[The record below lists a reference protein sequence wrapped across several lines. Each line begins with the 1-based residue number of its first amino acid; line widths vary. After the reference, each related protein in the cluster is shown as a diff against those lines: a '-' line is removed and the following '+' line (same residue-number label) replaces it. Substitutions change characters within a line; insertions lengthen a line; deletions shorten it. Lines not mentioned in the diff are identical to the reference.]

1 MKGRKLKTKF
11 LSIILAF
18 FIAVV
23 LSAIISTILH
33 LIFTRVPE
41 EIINIRP
48 NTIIQSLLTN
58 KEHFEMFV
66 LTIVAFM
73 IFAFLTIFKVFD
85 LKDYKSK
92 TYKVTN
98 NIEIPL
104 PIGDKQTQQG
114 SAWWLSKKDFSK
126 KFGVNRVDL
135 SKKEVAD
142 LIKLA
147 NEDKECIKSNIENTN
162 KTKIEPV
169 FKTGGLV
176 IGKKDKFIPK
186 IKFKKICKFIKLPY
200 LTIKKVEDIYYID
213 DDLHSL
219 TVGATRSGKTR
230 SLVLQTII
238 NTGLAGENMILS
250 DPKGELFEYT
260 SKTLERLGYKVYT
273 LDFKTPLK
281 SSKYNFLEP
290 VIEAFSNK
298 DIPKAVNY
306 CSDIVESLV
315 GEVGNREAIWVNGE
329 KSVIKAGIMSV
340 VLGNEKHSE
349 YQNLQNA
356 YHFISKMCAEQ
367 NDKTMLMDTFL
378 DTLPDNHPAVASFA
392 AARIAPS
399 KTRASFFTSALA
411 TLSIFMDDY
420 VASMISESEIDL
432 NKFNEEKSVLYM
444 ILPDEK
450 TTFYGLCSLFVNQVY
465 IKLVELADSKGGR
478 LKIRTNFIL
487 DEFGN
492 FSAIPNFRWL
502 FNSWWW

>member
-1 MKGRKLKTKF
+1 MKGRKLKTKN
-11 LSIILAF
+11 LGIILAF
-18 FIAVV
+18 FIAVI

-48 NTIIQSLLTN
+48 NTIIKSLSSS

-66 LTIVAFM
+66 LTIVAF
-73 IFAFLTIFKVFD
+73 ILLAFLTIFKVFD

-98 NIEIPL
+98 NIEIPI
-104 PIGDKQTQQG
+104 PIGEKQTQQG
-114 SAWWLSKKDFSK
+114 SAWWLPKKEFSK
-126 KFGVNRVDL
+126 KFGVNRIDL
-135 SKKEVAD
+135 SKKEFAD

-147 NEDKECIKSNIENTN
+147 NEDKECIKKDVENTDM
-162 KTKIEPV
+162 TKIEPI

-176 IGKKDKFIPK
+176 IGKKDKIIPK
-186 IKFKKICKFIKLPY
+186 FKCKKLGKFIRIPY
-200 LTIKKVEDIYYID
+200 FSFRKVEDIYYID

-290 VIEAFSNK
+290 EIEAFSHK

-315 GEVGNREAIWVNGE
+315 GEVENREAIWVNGE

-340 VLGNEKHSE
+340 VLGNEKHKE
-349 YQNLQNA
+349 YQNLPNT
-356 YHFISKMCAEQ
+356 YHFISKMCVSG
-367 NDKTMLMDTFL
+367 DG
-378 DTLPDNHPAVASFA
+378 SF
-392 AARIAPS
+392 
-399 KTRASFFTSALA
+399 
-411 TLSIFMDDY
+411 
-420 VASMISESEIDL
+420 
-432 NKFNEEKSVLYM
+432 
-444 ILPDEK
+444 
-450 TTFYGLCSLFVNQVY
+450 
-465 IKLVELADSKGGR
+465 
-478 LKIRTNFIL
+478 
-487 DEFGN
+487 
-492 FSAIPNFRWL
+492 
-502 FNSWWW
+502 

>member
-1 MKGRKLKTKF
+1 MKGRKLKTKI
-11 LSIILAF
+11 LGIILAF

-48 NTIIQSLLTN
+48 NTIIQSLLSS
-58 KEHFEMFV
+58 KEHFDMFV

-73 IFAFLTIFKVFD
+73 LLAFLTVFKVFD

-98 NIEIPL
+98 NIEIPI
-104 PIGDKQTQQG
+104 PIGEKQTQQG
-114 SAWWLSKKDFSK
+114 SAWWLPKKEFSK
-126 KFGVNRVDL
+126 KFGVNRIDL
-135 SKKEVAD
+135 SKKEFAD

-147 NEDKECIKSNIENTN
+147 NEDKECIKKDVENTDM
-162 KTKIEPV
+162 TKIEPI

-176 IGKKDKFIPK
+176 IGKKDKIIPK
-186 IKFKKICKFIKLPY
+186 FKCKKLGKFIRIPY
-200 LTIKKVEDIYYID
+200 FSFRKVEDIYYID

-250 DPKGELFEYT
+250 DSKGELFEYT

-290 VIEAFSNK
+290 VIEAFSHK

-340 VLGNEKHSE
+340 VLGNEKHKE
-349 YQNLQNA
+349 YQNLPNT

-367 NDKTMLMDTFL
+367 SDKTMLMDTYL
-378 DTLPDNHPAVASFA
+378 DTLPDSHPAVSSFA

-465 IKLVELADSKGGR
+465 TKLVELADSKGGR

-487 DEFGN
+487 DEFRK
-492 FSAIPNFRWL
+492 F
-502 FNSWWW
+502 

>member
-1 MKGRKLKTKF
+1 MKGRKLKTKV
-11 LSIILAF
+11 LGIILAF
-18 FIAVV
+18 FIAVI

-48 NTIIQSLLTN
+48 NTIIQSLSSS
-58 KEHFEMFV
+58 KEHFDMFV

-73 IFAFLTIFKVFD
+73 LLAFLTIFKVFD

-98 NIEIPL
+98 NIEIPI
-104 PIGDKQTQQG
+104 PIGEKQTQQG
-114 SAWWLSKKDFSK
+114 SAWWLPKKEFSK
-126 KFGVNRVDL
+126 KFGVNRIDL
-135 SKKEVAD
+135 SKKEFAD

-147 NEDKECIKSNIENTN
+147 NEDKECIKKDVENTDM
-162 KTKIEPV
+162 TKIEPI

-176 IGKKDKFIPK
+176 IGKKDKIIPK
-186 IKFKKICKFIKLPY
+186 FKCKKLGKFIRIPY
-200 LTIKKVEDIYYID
+200 FSFRKVEDIYYID

-260 SKTLERLGYKVYT
+260 SKTLERLEYKVYT

-290 VIEAFSNK
+290 VIEASSNK

-306 CSDIVESLV
+306 GSDIVESLV

-329 KSVIKAGIMSV
+329 KSVIKSGIMSV
-340 VLGNEKHSE
+340 VLGNKEHKE
-349 YQNLQNA
+349 YQNLPNT

-367 NDKTMLMDTFL
+367 SDKTMLMDTFL
-378 DTLPDNHPAVASFA
+378 ETLPDNHPAVASFA

-432 NKFNEEKSVLYM
+432 NKFNEERSVLYM

-450 TTFYGLCSLFVNQVY
+450 TTFYGLCSLFVNQIY
-465 IKLVELADSKGGR
+465 TKLVELADSRGGR

-487 DEFGN
+487 DEFRQ
-492 FSAIPNFRWL
+492 F
-502 FNSWWW
+502 